1 MYLFLFHIFFC
12 NYVQG
17 FHTPWNPGKSLEF
30 TLKIPDLEIY
40 LNLVKI
46 KTRGILHK
54 TLKK

>member
-1 MYLFLFHIFFC
+1 MYLFLFHIFC